1 MASPTVVILAA
12 SEKDNDTTKPLV
24 DQLSGEIHVLVHI
37 GSAHKNTKEVLANI
51 ERYKDTPNVIFV
63 TIAGRSNALSGLTA
77 GNTHHPVI
85 ALPAFN
91 NIEAYMVD
99 IHSTMRM
106 PSNVPVLVA
115 TDVGNCAL
123 AIKRLFAISA

>member
-1 MASPTVVILAA
+1 MNHTVTILAA
-12 SEKDNDTTKPLV
+12 SEKDDATTHRLV
-24 DQLSGEIHVLVHI
+24 EKLGDKIEVNIHI

-51 ERYKDTPNVIFV
+51 DKYKDEKNVIFV

-85 ALPAFN
+85 ALPPFSS
-91 NIEAYMVD
+91 IEAYMVD

-115 TDVGNCAL
+115 TDSDNCAL
-123 AIKRLFAISA
+123 AIKRLFSLG

>member
-1 MASPTVVILAA
+1 MMTPIVIILAA
-12 SEKDNDTTKPLV
+12 SEKDNKTTKRLV
-24 DQLSGEIHVLVHI
+24 ELLSDEINVLVRI
-37 GSAHKNTKEVLANI
+37 GSAHKNTGIVLETVDA
-51 ERYKDTPNVIFV
+51 YKDTPNVIFV
-63 TIAGRSNALSGLTA
+63 TIAGRSNALSGVVA

-85 ALPAFN
+85 ALPPFN

-115 TDVGNCAL
+115 TDVDNCAL